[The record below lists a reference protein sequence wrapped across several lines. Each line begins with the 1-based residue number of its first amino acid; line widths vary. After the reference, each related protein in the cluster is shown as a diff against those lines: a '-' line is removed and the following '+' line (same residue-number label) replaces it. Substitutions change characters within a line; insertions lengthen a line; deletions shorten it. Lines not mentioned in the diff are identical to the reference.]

1 MPRPLSNRAELE
13 AALAEHA
20 AWVDRSAAHVAR
32 RHGLRQDDAEEFG
45 SWVRARL
52 VAHDYEVLRKFR
64 GDSSLKTY
72 LGVVVATLFRDF
84 KAHRW
89 GRWRPSAAAQRI
101 GPPAPSLESLTC
113 RYGYSLA
120 AAGELL
126 RTRGETDLSDA
137 ELARLMARLPARLP
151 VRPVEVGSAAL
162 DQKSGPRGADAE
174 LAAADA
180 ERERSRVYSLLLRA
194 VEGLPAEDRTAVR
207 LHFWE
212 GMTIAAVAKSLKRD
226 AKPLYKRIERLK
238 TQLRQQMEASGITRA
253 DVRGVLGSE
262 DE

>member
-162 DQKSGPRGADAE
+162 DQKSGPHG
-174 LAAADA
+174 ADA